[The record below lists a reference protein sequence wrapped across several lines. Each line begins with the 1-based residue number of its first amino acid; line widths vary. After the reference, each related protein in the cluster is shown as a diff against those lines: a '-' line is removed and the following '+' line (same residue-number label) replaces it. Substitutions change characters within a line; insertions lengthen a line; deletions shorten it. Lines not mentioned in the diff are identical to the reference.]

1 MTGGQGP
8 EAKLGGEIIFS
19 EEELRQSGKAVGGAL
34 LAGIKMF
41 SAAAGI
47 KIAETLEYKAGG
59 GLEKHL
65 ENFPGANK
73 DLVRQILI
81 EIATGLRGKS

>member
-8 EAKLGGEIIFS
+8 EAKLGEEIILS
-19 EEELRQSGKAVGGAL
+19 EEELRQSGKAVGSAL

-41 SAAAGI
+41 GAAAGI

-73 DLVRQILI
+73 DLVRQILR
-81 EIATGLRGKS
+81 EITAQLKGKP